1 MSVGHED
8 ESKGFVCAKMI
19 VGAMVGRTLDGGNEE
34 LVGRGWGTLPRGL
47 VVSVGIPAVP
57 DSTNV
62 TDVGDRRAASD
73 NEGK

>member
-1 MSVGHED
+1 MKSSLGE
-8 ESKGFVCAKMI
+8 
-19 VGAMVGRTLDGGNEE
+19 GG
-34 LVGRGWGTLPRGL
+34 GTLPRGL

-62 TDVGDRRAASD
+62 TDVSDRRAASD